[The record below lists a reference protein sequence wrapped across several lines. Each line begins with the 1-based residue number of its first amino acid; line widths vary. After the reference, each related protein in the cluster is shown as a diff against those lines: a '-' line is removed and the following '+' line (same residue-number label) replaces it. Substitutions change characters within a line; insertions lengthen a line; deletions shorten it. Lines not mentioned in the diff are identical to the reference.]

1 LRNEHPGIERFK
13 IAAAQ
18 SITQWSYA
26 TLKLPSSYQVYQPSS
41 EAFQAM
47 PASDHGVEF
56 EGPFAYLLQT
66 TNVDRLEMEFR
77 ISPLATAIP
86 ITSEAGE
93 DTWME
98 LLVIRPLRDKS
109 LPSSLSASNDEQ
121 SRQAFAAKTMKA
133 LYSAYQDGS
142 HVRLAY
148 GDGGDVVE
156 GVKEGAV
163 PIVEYLRVK
172 EWEWKPV
179 SLYL

>member
-1 LRNEHPGIERFK
+1 
-13 IAAAQ
+13 
-18 SITQWSYA
+18 
-26 TLKLPSSYQVYQPSS
+26 
-41 EAFQAM
+41 
-47 PASDHGVEF
+47 
-56 EGPFAYLLQT
+56 
-66 TNVDRLEMEFR
+66 MEFR
-77 ISPLATAIP
+77 IAPLATAIP
-86 ITSEAGE
+86 ITSQAGE

-148 GDGGDVVE
+148 GYGGDVVE